1 MRNPVTKCMKIP
13 SDPVMRK
20 GIRCGTIS
28 PTIIYFQNGAMTS
41 EQGMKWGKNMR
52 DMVPSPTRDALGHQW
67 DVDRTRAK
75 SHTTRMISQQIIAV
89 ARKRNSV

>member
-1 MRNPVTKCMKIP
+1 MEWSNRESHT
-13 SDPVMRK
+13 
-20 GIRCGTIS
+20 GINEMGSFRTR
-28 PTIIYFQNGAMTS
+28 TTS
-41 EQGMKWGKNMR
+41 EMGKNAR
-52 DMVPSPTRDALGHQW
+52 GMVPSPTRDALGHQW